1 MKYEDGFPIGMK
13 LESGYFIYNH
23 LRLHIYVHE
32 LHDRSNSSFTIVGF
46 AVEPQRLYY
55 NYISLKSR
63 SEHHPGCEENVQIS
77 DFSSKNLQNL
87 SIAHNIFFTYDV
99 VFHVTIKFNSI
110 D

>member
-46 AVEPQRLYY
+46 AVEPQRL
-55 NYISLKSR
+55 
-63 SEHHPGCEENVQIS
+63 
-77 DFSSKNLQNL
+77 
-87 SIAHNIFFTYDV
+87 IFY
-99 VFHVTIKFNSI
+99 
-110 D
+110 